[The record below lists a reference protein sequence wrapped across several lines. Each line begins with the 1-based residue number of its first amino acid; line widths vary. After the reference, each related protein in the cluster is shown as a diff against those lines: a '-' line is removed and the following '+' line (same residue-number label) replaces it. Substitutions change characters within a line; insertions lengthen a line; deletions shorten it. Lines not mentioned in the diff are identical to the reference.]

1 MGLFRKEDK
10 VEDKSDNL
18 LDILYENETVIVN
31 TILAIIITLGV
42 LKLISKLKESFSNNN
57 DSNADISTGLL
68 REQRMTSSSSMS
80 QLESSDK
87 ILSPSQF
94 KPFKCVS
101 VTKVSHNTK
110 LLKFELPYDRDLG
123 LPIGRHVSVRGLID
137 GKSVLRPYTPTSSPT
152 QKGYFE
158 LLVKKYD
165 LGKMSPML
173 HDFKVGSTLD
183 VRGPIGRFKYQ
194 PNLYHKMG
202 MIAAGSGLTPCL
214 QVIRCVLES
223 EIENTHLILFF
234 QNRCENDILLKDE
247 IDKLAVE
254 NPQRFEVYY
263 YVTNPTN
270 SNWAQGNNKVN
281 GNIHERKGYIT
292 GSDAQKDVALL
303 KPHKCPFIGLC
314 GPSGFNDAAKQTLL
328 SNAVKHTETSIHQ
341 W

>member
-1 MGLFRKEDK
+1 MFLFRKEAK
-10 VEDKSDNL
+10 VEDKSNNL
-18 LDILYENETVIVN
+18 LDVLFENETVIVN
-31 TILAIIITLGV
+31 TILAIIITLSV
-42 LKLISKLKESFSNNN
+42 LKLIEKLKESFSNDN
-57 DSNADISTGLL
+57 SNADISTGLI
-68 REQRMTSSSSMS
+68 REQRLTSSSSIS
-80 QLESSDK
+80 QLESLDK

-94 KPFKCVS
+94 KPFKCVY

-110 LLKFELPYDRDLG
+110 LLRFELPNDRDLG
-123 LPIGRHVSVRGLID
+123 LPIGRHVSVRAIID

-165 LGKMSPML
+165 LGKMSPVL
-173 HDFKVGSTLD
+173 HDYKVGTMLD

-194 PNLYHKMG
+194 PNLYHRMG

-214 QVIRCVLES
+214 QVIRYVLES

-234 QNRCENDILLKDE
+234 QNRCENDILLKEE
-247 IDKLAVE
+247 IDKLAVD

-263 YVTNPTN
+263 YITNPTT
-270 SNWAQGNNKVN
+270 SAWAQGNSKVN
-281 GNIHERKGYIT
+281 DNIHERKGYIT
-292 GSDAQKDVALL
+292 GKDARKEIALL
-303 KPHKCPFIGLC
+303 KPDKCPFIGLC
-314 GPSGFNDAAKQTLL
+314 GPSGFNIAVKETLM